1 MSAYARNFLR
11 LRYWLEGRDG
21 GEFRSLSRY
30 EQMLADNLRAQA
42 AHIIEG
48 GL

>member
-21 GEFRSLSRY
+21 GELRSLSEY
-30 EQMLADNLRAQA
+30 EQRLADNLRVQA
-42 AHIIEG
+42 ARLIG
-48 GL
+48 ASL